1 MDARGLPGFLSSWAG
16 CHGELGLD
24 GVAAEVHFMNGLPWA
39 RRVRI
44 LVVEDEPGSRN
55 CLCQLLQMRGYDCAG
70 AANGAE
76 ALDLARSF
84 RPQAIIMDLAMP
96 VIDGVEATR
105 RLKANDMTR
114 AIPVLAL
121 TASTTPEE
129 RAQAGRAG
137 VDDFLTKPTNFD
149 QLLLHLQEHLMAKKY
164 KL

>member
-1 MDARGLPGFLSSWAG
+1 
-16 CHGELGLD
+16 
-24 GVAAEVHFMNGLPWA
+24 
-39 RRVRI
+39 
-44 LVVEDEPGSRN
+44 
-55 CLCQLLQMRGYDCAG
+55 MRGYDCAA

-105 RLKANDMTR
+105 RLKANEITR